1 MSTGKLVAMQMMESG
16 SYDPEALGARCDV
29 CVLKTKRDGG
39 PVGPELRYDSNIA
52 LVAEAPGEK
61 EVVHNRP
68 LVGPSGMEL
77 NEALK
82 AIGASRQMFNIHN
95 AICCRPPE
103 NDLDKVMLKWQRS
116 NKEREKKGEEP
127 LPSPIECCRPR
138 LINELWGSF
147 GVVALGK
154 TAYQAVTRKAK
165 SILEIRGGPQ
175 VGWLNPVGDFVD
187 GEMPDDALN
196 GSQKINVLPTLHPSF
211 VLRTRR
217 WTKAFRSD
225 LSRAHRWFTT
235 GTLGWVDPEITINP
249 TPEQFRKFL
258 ERTDIDYA
266 VDVETSFD
274 DPTEADLRTVGI
286 GHEHAA
292 MVVVLKSIET
302 GLPVYPSREDAEIRE
317 VLRDFFED
325 RDKVKVAHNGGYF
338 DRMVIKN
345 HFKVDPK
352 PMMDTILLHRSVES
366 ELPHKLAYVGSIYT
380 DVTAWKDA
388 HTAKEAK
395 TDHELAVYNA
405 IDCVVTARAAP
416 KLAEAAFLRGQNQVV
431 QKDHR
436 VQQMCVGLH
445 ENGMF
450 VDRRARDV
458 VARELL
464 TKISMFRQDSQRI
477 SGVPTLNPN
486 SVPQL
491 RDLLFKEWK
500 LQPVDYTKLG
510 DPSTNDEC
518 VRVMRT
524 ANRDNPQVVQFLD
537 SLRRYRK
544 VAKEYGTYVRRLI
557 PYNQP
562 LDGNSWQSDDEEEE
576 SERGLIMKD
585 GRVRPDYN
593 AHGTTSGRL
602 SSSNPNAQNWPK
614 HLRKL
619 IIPAPGNVIVGAD
632 ADQLELR
639 IITAIAQIQVYLEAF
654 NDKKDPHAMTAGLMF
669 GKKFTEL
676 QPKSDLWDKL
686 RKIAKS
692 IKYASFYGSGDE
704 TVHGL
709 VTSAEDD
716 NGNLMY
722 PDLTLREVSALK
734 RNWLKGI
741 PELPRWWEDTMEEY
755 RDRGHIMDPVWGRRR
770 DFLDG
775 EAFNEIVNHPIQCVP
790 GWSRVLTKTGYIP
803 IEQLRGQEFTAW
815 TGKRWATARV
825 IYRGIKELHRVYTKR
840 GMHFTC
846 DDDHRGKFVGRE
858 GYEWRKFVEAGQGSR
873 FAVDLAREQEFGQ
886 PMDELDAY
894 VAGYWVGDGSSTPD
908 GHHAHAVSFVVAH
921 GDGPRAGAQMAT
933 KLANWASMHNLD
945 LRLSEQTGCFQ
956 LTCHKGATE
965 WLRSIGADPAWKAHT
980 KRIPESIWRADLAA
994 RKAFLRGLLDADG
1007 YSSPDGAVS
1016 LHLCQ
1021 HQLLQDTMVLAR
1033 TVGIE
1038 GSISGPYASD
1048 KKGHESFRLDL
1059 NGSQTFASIQWGRE
1073 CKLRTSQVGLAPRF
1087 ECKRV
1092 QADLD
1097 PTCDSD
1103 RVIKSRIKTSAT
1115 PSVSPYVLARMG
1127 AEDLYDHDAISSVNS
1142 RRIFVP
1148 VFTLEVD
1155 DPDHQYVVEGV
1166 ISKNSAGAHIIHES
1180 TFSLLDEIPF
1190 EKWGPG
1196 TGLIS
1201 QVHDAL
1207 YVECPESEA
1216 QWVAKTI
1223 EKHMNRDVKGLDGV
1237 TFSAKAKAGK
1247 NWGEV

>member
-1 MSTGKLVAMQMMESG
+1 MSTGKLVAMQMQESG

-29 CVLKTKRDGG
+29 CVLRTQRDGG

-68 LVGPSGMEL
+68 LVGPSGMEM
-77 NEALK
+77 NESLK

-103 NDLDKVMLKWQRS
+103 NDLDKVMLKWQRA
-116 NKEREKKGEEP
+116 NKKREKEGLEP
-127 LPSPIECCRPR
+127 VPSPIECCRPR
-138 LINELWGSF
+138 LINELWGTF
-147 GVVALGK
+147 GLVALGK

-175 VGWLNPVGDFVD
+175 VGWFNPMGDFVD
-187 GEMPDDALN
+187 GEMPTDAPP
-196 GSQKINVLPTLHPSF
+196 GSQKINVLPALHPGF
-211 VLRTRR
+211 VLKTRR

-235 GTLGWVDPEITINP
+235 GTLGWVEPEITINP
-249 TPEQFRKFL
+249 TPAQLREFVKRA
-258 ERTDIDYA
+258 DIDYA
-266 VDVETSFD
+266 VDVETTIG
-274 DPTEADLRTVGI
+274 DPTEVELRTVGI

-292 MVVVLKSIET
+292 VVCVLKSIET
-302 GLPVYPSREDAEIRE
+302 GDSAYRSDEDFEIRRILKE
-317 VLRDFFED
+317 FFED
-325 RDKVKVAHNGGYF
+325 RDKIKVAHNGGYF

-380 DVTAWKDA
+380 DVTAWKEN
-388 HTAKEAK
+388 HTATEAR
-395 TDHELAVYNA
+395 TDRELAIYNG

-416 KLAEAAFLRGQNQVV
+416 KLSEAAYNRGQAAVV

-450 VDRRARDV
+450 VDRRARDIA
-458 VARELL
+458 ARELL
-464 TKISMFRQDSQRI
+464 VKISQYRSEAQRI
-477 SGVPTLNPN
+477 SGKPTLNPN

-491 RDLLFKEWK
+491 RDLLFKEWD
-500 LQPVDYTKLG
+500 LPPVDYTKLG

-518 VRVMRT
+518 IRAMRS
-524 ANRDNPQVVQFLD
+524 AAKGNDQVVQFFD
-537 SLRRYRK
+537 ALRKYRK

-557 PYNQP
+557 PAGQP
-562 LDGNSWQSDDEEEE
+562 LDGVSWQSEDEEEE

-639 IITAIAQIQVYLEAF
+639 IITAIAKIEVYLEAF
-654 NDKKDPHAMTAGLMF
+654 NQKKDPHAMTAGLMF

-676 QPKSDLWDKL
+676 VPKSDLWDKL

-722 PDLTLREVSALK
+722 PDLSLREVSTLK

-741 PELPRWWEDTMEEY
+741 PELPKWWEETIEEY
-755 RDRGHIMDPVWGRRR
+755 RDYGYVCDPVWGRRR

-775 EAFNEIVNHPIQCVP
+775 EAFNEIVNHPIQ
-790 GWSRVLTKTGYIP
+790 
-803 IEQLRGQEFTAW
+803 
-815 TGKRWATARV
+815 
-825 IYRGIKELHRVYTKR
+825 
-840 GMHFTC
+840 
-846 DDDHRGKFVGRE
+846 
-858 GYEWRKFVEAGQGSR
+858 
-873 FAVDLAREQEFGQ
+873 
-886 PMDELDAY
+886 
-894 VAGYWVGDGSSTPD
+894 
-908 GHHAHAVSFVVAH
+908 
-921 GDGPRAGAQMAT
+921 
-933 KLANWASMHNLD
+933 
-945 LRLSEQTGCFQ
+945 
-956 LTCHKGATE
+956 
-965 WLRSIGADPAWKAHT
+965 
-980 KRIPESIWRADLAA
+980 
-994 RKAFLRGLLDADG
+994 
-1007 YSSPDGAVS
+1007 
-1016 LHLCQ
+1016 
-1021 HQLLQDTMVLAR
+1021 
-1033 TVGIE
+1033 
-1038 GSISGPYASD
+1038 
-1048 KKGHESFRLDL
+1048 
-1059 NGSQTFASIQWGRE
+1059 
-1073 CKLRTSQVGLAPRF
+1073 
-1087 ECKRV
+1087 
-1092 QADLD
+1092 
-1097 PTCDSD
+1097 
-1103 RVIKSRIKTSAT
+1103 
-1115 PSVSPYVLARMG
+1115 
-1127 AEDLYDHDAISSVNS
+1127 
-1142 RRIFVP
+1142 
-1148 VFTLEVD
+1148 
-1155 DPDHQYVVEGV
+1155 
-1166 ISKNSAGAHIIHES
+1166 SAGAHIIHES

-1216 QWVAKTI
+1216 EWVSKTI
-1223 EKHMNRDVKGLDGV
+1223 EKHMNRNVKGLDGV
-1237 TFSAKAKAGK
+1237 VFSAKAKAGK

>member
-1 MSTGKLVAMQMMESG
+1 
-16 SYDPEALGARCDV
+16 
-29 CVLKTKRDGG
+29 
-39 PVGPELRYDSNIA
+39 
-52 LVAEAPGEK
+52 
-61 EVVHNRP
+61 
-68 LVGPSGMEL
+68 
-77 NEALK
+77 
-82 AIGASRQMFNIHN
+82 
-95 AICCRPPE
+95 
-103 NDLDKVMLKWQRS
+103 
-116 NKEREKKGEEP
+116 
-127 LPSPIECCRPR
+127 
-138 LINELWGSF
+138 
-147 GVVALGK
+147 
-154 TAYQAVTRKAK
+154 
-165 SILEIRGGPQ
+165 
-175 VGWLNPVGDFVD
+175 
-187 GEMPDDALN
+187 
-196 GSQKINVLPTLHPSF
+196 
-211 VLRTRR
+211 
-217 WTKAFRSD
+217 
-225 LSRAHRWFTT
+225 
-235 GTLGWVDPEITINP
+235 
-249 TPEQFRKFL
+249 
-258 ERTDIDYA
+258 
-266 VDVETSFD
+266 
-274 DPTEADLRTVGI
+274 
-286 GHEHAA
+286 
-292 MVVVLKSIET
+292 
-302 GLPVYPSREDAEIRE
+302 
-317 VLRDFFED
+317 
-325 RDKVKVAHNGGYF
+325 
-338 DRMVIKN
+338 
-345 HFKVDPK
+345 
-352 PMMDTILLHRSVES
+352 
-366 ELPHKLAYVGSIYT
+366 
-380 DVTAWKDA
+380 
-388 HTAKEAK
+388 
-395 TDHELAVYNA
+395 
-405 IDCVVTARAAP
+405 
-416 KLAEAAFLRGQNQVV
+416 
-431 QKDHR
+431 
-436 VQQMCVGLH
+436 
-445 ENGMF
+445 
-450 VDRRARDV
+450 
-458 VARELL
+458 
-464 TKISMFRQDSQRI
+464 
-477 SGVPTLNPN
+477 
-486 SVPQL
+486 
-491 RDLLFKEWK
+491 
-500 LQPVDYTKLG
+500 
-510 DPSTNDEC
+510 
-518 VRVMRT
+518 
-524 ANRDNPQVVQFLD
+524 
-537 SLRRYRK
+537 
-544 VAKEYGTYVRRLI
+544 
-557 PYNQP
+557 
-562 LDGNSWQSDDEEEE
+562 
-576 SERGLIMKD
+576 
-585 GRVRPDYN
+585 
-593 AHGTTSGRL
+593 
-602 SSSNPNAQNWPK
+602 
-614 HLRKL
+614 
-619 IIPAPGNVIVGAD
+619 
-632 ADQLELR
+632 
-639 IITAIAQIQVYLEAF
+639 
-654 NDKKDPHAMTAGLMF
+654 
-669 GKKFTEL
+669 
-676 QPKSDLWDKL
+676 
-686 RKIAKS
+686 
-692 IKYASFYGSGDE
+692 
-704 TVHGL
+704 
-709 VTSAEDD
+709 
-716 NGNLMY
+716 
-722 PDLTLREVSALK
+722 
-734 RNWLKGI
+734 
-741 PELPRWWEDTMEEY
+741 
-755 RDRGHIMDPVWGRRR
+755 
-770 DFLDG
+770 
-775 EAFNEIVNHPIQCVP
+775 
-790 GWSRVLTKTGYIP
+790 
-803 IEQLRGQEFTAW
+803 
-815 TGKRWATARV
+815 
-825 IYRGIKELHRVYTKR
+825 
-840 GMHFTC
+840 MHFTC

>member
-1 MSTGKLVAMQMMESG
+1 MSTGKLVAMQMQESG

-29 CVLKTKRDGG
+29 CVLRTQRDGG
-39 PVGPELRYDSNIA
+39 PVGPELRFDSNIA

-154 TAYQAVTRKAK
+154 TAYQSLTRKAK

-175 VGWLNPVGDFVD
+175 VGYLNPVGDFVD
-187 GEMPDDALN
+187 GEMPADAPN
-196 GSQKINVLPTLHPSF
+196 GSQKINILPTLHPAF

-235 GTLGWVDPEITINP
+235 GTLGWVEPEITINP
-249 TPEQFRKFL
+249 TPDQLRKFI
-258 ERTDIDYA
+258 ERADIDYA
-266 VDVETSFD
+266 VDVETTID
-274 DPTEADLRTVGI
+274 DPTQADLRTVGI
-286 GHEHAA
+286 GTEHAA

-302 GLPVYPSREDAEIRE
+302 GLPVYPSKEDNEIRDI
-317 VLRDFFED
+317 LRSFFDD

-345 HFKVDPK
+345 HFGVDPK

-380 DVTAWKDA
+380 DVTAWKQN
-388 HTAKEAK
+388 HTATEAR
-395 TDHELAVYNA
+395 TDYELAVYNA

-431 QKDHR
+431 QRDHR

-450 VDRRARDV
+450 VDRRARDI

-464 TKISMFRQDSQRI
+464 VKIGVYRQDAQRI
-477 SGVPTLNPN
+477 SGKPTMNPN

-491 RDLLFKEWK
+491 RDLLFKEWA

-537 SLRRYRK
+537 ALRRYRK

-562 LDGNSWQSDDEEEE
+562 LDGNAWQNDDEEEE
-576 SERGLIMKD
+576 AERGLIMKD

-639 IITAIAQIQVYLEAF
+639 IITSIAQIQVYLEAF
-654 NDKKDPHAMTAGLMF
+654 NDKKDPHAMTAALMF

-676 QPKSDLWDKL
+676 VPKSDLWDKL

-704 TVHGL
+704 TVFGL

-755 RDRGHIMDPVWGRRR
+755 RDRGHVSDPVWGRRR

-775 EAFNEIVNHPIQCVP
+775 EAFNEIVNHP
-790 GWSRVLTKTGYIP
+790 
-803 IEQLRGQEFTAW
+803 
-815 TGKRWATARV
+815 
-825 IYRGIKELHRVYTKR
+825 
-840 GMHFTC
+840 
-846 DDDHRGKFVGRE
+846 
-858 GYEWRKFVEAGQGSR
+858 
-873 FAVDLAREQEFGQ
+873 
-886 PMDELDAY
+886 
-894 VAGYWVGDGSSTPD
+894 
-908 GHHAHAVSFVVAH
+908 
-921 GDGPRAGAQMAT
+921 
-933 KLANWASMHNLD
+933 
-945 LRLSEQTGCFQ
+945 
-956 LTCHKGATE
+956 
-965 WLRSIGADPAWKAHT
+965 
-980 KRIPESIWRADLAA
+980 
-994 RKAFLRGLLDADG
+994 
-1007 YSSPDGAVS
+1007 
-1016 LHLCQ
+1016 
-1021 HQLLQDTMVLAR
+1021 
-1033 TVGIE
+1033 
-1038 GSISGPYASD
+1038 
-1048 KKGHESFRLDL
+1048 
-1059 NGSQTFASIQWGRE
+1059 
-1073 CKLRTSQVGLAPRF
+1073 
-1087 ECKRV
+1087 V
-1092 QADLD
+1092 Q
-1097 PTCDSD
+1097 
-1103 RVIKSRIKTSAT
+1103 
-1115 PSVSPYVLARMG
+1115 
-1127 AEDLYDHDAISSVNS
+1127 
-1142 RRIFVP
+1142 
-1148 VFTLEVD
+1148 
-1155 DPDHQYVVEGV
+1155 
-1166 ISKNSAGAHIIHES
+1166 SAGAHIIHES
-1180 TFSLLDEIPF
+1180 TFDLLEEIPF

-1207 YVECPESEA
+1207 YIECPESEA

-1223 EKHMNRDVKGLDGV
+1223 EKHMNRDVKGLGGV

>member
-1 MSTGKLVAMQMMESG
+1 MSTGKLVAMQMQESG
-16 SYDPEALGARCDV
+16 AYDPEALGARCDV
-29 CVLKTKRDGG
+29 CVLRTQRDGG

-68 LVGPSGMEL
+68 LVGPSGMEM
-77 NEALK
+77 NESLK

-103 NDLDKVMLKWQRS
+103 NDLDKVMLKWQRA
-116 NKEREKKGEEP
+116 NKKREKEGLEP
-127 LPSPIECCRPR
+127 VPSPIECCRPR
-138 LINELWGSF
+138 LINELWGTF
-147 GVVALGK
+147 GLVALGK

-175 VGWLNPVGDFVD
+175 VGWFNPMGDFVD
-187 GEMPDDALN
+187 GEMPADAPP
-196 GSQKINVLPTLHPSF
+196 GSQKINVLPALHPGF
-211 VLRTRR
+211 VLKTRR

-235 GTLGWVDPEITINP
+235 GTLGWVEPEITINP
-249 TPEQFRKFL
+249 TPAQLREFVKRA
-258 ERTDIDYA
+258 DIDYA
-266 VDVETSFD
+266 VDVETTIG
-274 DPTEADLRTVGI
+274 DPTEVELRTVGI

-292 MVVVLKSIET
+292 VVCVLKSIET
-302 GLPVYPSREDAEIRE
+302 GDSAYRSDEDFEIRRILKE
-317 VLRDFFED
+317 FFED
-325 RDKVKVAHNGGYF
+325 RDKIKVAHNGGYF

-380 DVTAWKDA
+380 DVTAWKEN
-388 HTAKEAK
+388 HTATEAR
-395 TDHELAVYNA
+395 TDRELAIYNG

-416 KLAEAAFLRGQNQVV
+416 KLSEAAYNRGQAAVV

-450 VDRRARDV
+450 VDRRARDIA
-458 VARELL
+458 ARELL
-464 TKISMFRQDSQRI
+464 VKISQYRSEAQRI
-477 SGVPTLNPN
+477 SGKPTLNPN

-491 RDLLFKEWK
+491 RDLLFKEWD
-500 LQPVDYTKLG
+500 LPPVDYTKLG

-518 VRVMRT
+518 IRAMRS
-524 ANRDNPQVVQFLD
+524 AAKGNDQVVQFFD
-537 SLRRYRK
+537 ALRKYRK

-557 PYNQP
+557 PAGQP
-562 LDGNSWQSDDEEEE
+562 LDGVSWQSEDEEEE

-639 IITAIAQIQVYLEAF
+639 IITAIAKIEVYLEAF
-654 NDKKDPHAMTAGLMF
+654 NQKKDPHAMTAGLMF

-676 QPKSDLWDKL
+676 VPKSDLWDKL

-722 PDLTLREVSALK
+722 PDLSLREVSTLK

-741 PELPRWWEDTMEEY
+741 PELPKWWEETIEEY
-755 RDRGHIMDPVWGRRR
+755 RDYGYVVDPVWGRRR

-775 EAFNEIVNHPIQCVP
+775 EAFNEIVNHPIQ
-790 GWSRVLTKTGYIP
+790 
-803 IEQLRGQEFTAW
+803 
-815 TGKRWATARV
+815 
-825 IYRGIKELHRVYTKR
+825 
-840 GMHFTC
+840 
-846 DDDHRGKFVGRE
+846 
-858 GYEWRKFVEAGQGSR
+858 
-873 FAVDLAREQEFGQ
+873 
-886 PMDELDAY
+886 
-894 VAGYWVGDGSSTPD
+894 
-908 GHHAHAVSFVVAH
+908 
-921 GDGPRAGAQMAT
+921 
-933 KLANWASMHNLD
+933 
-945 LRLSEQTGCFQ
+945 
-956 LTCHKGATE
+956 
-965 WLRSIGADPAWKAHT
+965 
-980 KRIPESIWRADLAA
+980 
-994 RKAFLRGLLDADG
+994 
-1007 YSSPDGAVS
+1007 
-1016 LHLCQ
+1016 
-1021 HQLLQDTMVLAR
+1021 
-1033 TVGIE
+1033 
-1038 GSISGPYASD
+1038 
-1048 KKGHESFRLDL
+1048 
-1059 NGSQTFASIQWGRE
+1059 
-1073 CKLRTSQVGLAPRF
+1073 
-1087 ECKRV
+1087 
-1092 QADLD
+1092 
-1097 PTCDSD
+1097 
-1103 RVIKSRIKTSAT
+1103 
-1115 PSVSPYVLARMG
+1115 
-1127 AEDLYDHDAISSVNS
+1127 
-1142 RRIFVP
+1142 
-1148 VFTLEVD
+1148 
-1155 DPDHQYVVEGV
+1155 
-1166 ISKNSAGAHIIHES
+1166 SAGAHIIHES

-1216 QWVAKTI
+1216 EWVSKTI
-1223 EKHMNRDVKGLDGV
+1223 EKHMNRNVKGLDGV
-1237 TFSAKAKAGK
+1237 VFSAKAKAGK